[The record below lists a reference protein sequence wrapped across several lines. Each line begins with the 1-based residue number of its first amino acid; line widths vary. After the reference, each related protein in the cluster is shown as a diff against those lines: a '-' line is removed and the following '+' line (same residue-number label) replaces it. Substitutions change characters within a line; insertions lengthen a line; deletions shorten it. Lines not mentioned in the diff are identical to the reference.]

1 MGSFKDFD
9 KKAPPPG
16 ALTQAT
22 PQQDD
27 EEKTDHERQQGTRH
41 QGGRQR
47 KTDRPQQG
55 DDR

>member
-16 ALTQAT
+16 ALTQAE